1 MAAARKFKY
10 RIQRF
15 PAKGRGKGRAGVV
28 GSRRVVVNGTVRRPG
43 KSPIKAVVAKKKDSR
58 LEAGKKLKSKL
69 LGKYSSQT
77 KKKKRR

>member
-1 MAAARKFKY
+1 MASARKFAY

-28 GSRRVVVNGTVRRPG
+28 GSRKVTVSGTVRRPG
-43 KSPIKAVVAKKKDSR
+43 KSPVKDVVVKKKPGR

-69 LGKYSSQT
+69 LGKYASQA
-77 KKKKRR
+77 KKKRR